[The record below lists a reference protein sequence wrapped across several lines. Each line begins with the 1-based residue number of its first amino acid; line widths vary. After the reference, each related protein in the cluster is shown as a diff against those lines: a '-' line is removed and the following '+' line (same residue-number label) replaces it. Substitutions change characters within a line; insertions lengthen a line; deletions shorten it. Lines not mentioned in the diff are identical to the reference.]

1 MLAFD
6 TSVALYRWSILEQEL
21 VEMARHETQFQP
33 ILMTYIGPKKSP
45 TGAAAEVKKPLLLVL
60 TDEEFAVTCLSYPDL
75 TVKWKAKLPGMSRY
89 AREFADVLAVSEHAM
104 VADYTALYKGDV
116 GAVFVTL
123 RFGYGTDVA
132 DVQGAGDGNGRD
144 TLKEEV
150 VATGESPTTK
160 LDTSLKGDLEKEE
173 QLTLEYLTLP
183 SFFAFDLTTGAIRW
197 RNTARDMHSRLSL
210 HDVDADAYGDMDQE
224 EMSQTAHDYRRH
236 LAERSSHFEEGN
248 WRIWKDDLVDLALP
262 HQWYTTRHTS
272 LLPQRFS
279 VNKDELATRRG
290 RRELPGSSADFEDP
304 YHYFTHTFQRPSGPS
319 SNNVL
324 LYEHSDGITVIHLYT
339 GRILTRL
346 SLAPYR
352 THADANGDSTIN
364 SVFIDEEKG
373 TLHMSTQYEE
383 FGTVTHSQEYTVKL
397 PLPNDISKIHHE
409 STPAKL
415 EFSHPLLLPASTRF
429 SAAGTTSKI
438 RSSTASFN
446 GIIGKT
452 LSQILP
458 DIDHQVIPDKAY
470 FMIFLNSEGMMYC
483 VRSDT
488 GEIQWVVETP
498 TGWSDLQAL
507 RAAIHGGFSK
517 GRIVDENL
525 GNHVGQDVR
534 TGMNG
539 GTGANGG
546 AGADSRRATI
556 PNEPRKVLSKRE
568 EQERLDKRLGAHLLP
583 FAIDAK
589 ETHPTGILAITPVG
603 LVLVAPDGSILAR
616 QIAHMPAVSK
626 TTLPIV
632 ADVNNDGRNDIIIV
646 THRAYQFFY
655 LSSGKSHV
663 YPLLVTCFLLALVA
677 VAVNKLFDHRRIQRE
692 LSSAIDAFDG
702 TNSASAETANRGA
715 TAPVDYMTLKSE

>member
-1 MLAFD
+1 ME
-6 TSVALYRWSILEQEL
+6 V
-21 VEMARHETQFQP
+21 ARHDTKFQP
-33 ILMTYIGPKKSP
+33 LLMTYIGPKKAT
-45 TGAAAEVKKPLLLVL
+45 TGAAADFKKPLLLVL

-89 AREFADVLAVSEHAM
+89 SLEFSDLLAVSEHAM

-132 DVQGAGDGNGRD
+132 DLQGEGDGNGRE

-150 VATGESPTTK
+150 VATGESPNTK

-173 QLTLEYLTLP
+173 QLTLEYLTEP

-210 HDVDADAYGDMDQE
+210 HDVDADAYGDADQE

-272 LLPQRFS
+272 LLPQRFA

-290 RRELPGSSADFEDP
+290 RREVPGLAVDFEDP
-304 YHYFTHTFQRPSGPS
+304 YHYLTHTYQRPSGPS

-397 PLPNDISKIHHE
+397 PLPNDLSKIHQE
-409 STPAKL
+409 STPSKL

-507 RAAIHGGFSK
+507 RSAIHGGFSK
-517 GRIVDENL
+517 AGRIAEETL
-525 GNHVGQDVR
+525 GHVGQEVR

-539 GTGANGG
+539 GD
-546 AGADSRRATI
+546 AGNTAQRAATPI
-556 PNEPRKVLSKRE
+556 QPRGKALSKKE
-568 EQERLDKRLGAHLLP
+568 EQERLDKRLGAHLIP

-616 QIAHMPAVSK
+616 QVAHMPSVSK

-663 YPLLVTCFLLALVA
+663 YPLLVTCFLLALIA
-677 VAVNKLFDHRRIQRE
+677 VAVNKAFDHRRIQHE
-692 LSSAIDAFDG
+692 LSNAIESLDG
-702 TNSASAETANRGA
+702 PTSASAEAANRGA
-715 TAPVDYMTLKSE
+715 SAPVDFMTLKAE